1 MLREKTTIIRTG
13 WIMDL
18 YPDTQKPGI
27 VIWLIDQEGERLQLF
42 QPFPITFY
50 ATGTS
55 FMLREAWKF
64 LRTLPYKINL
74 LRTERKDV
82 FQNIP
87 ITVLAVEVEN
97 PADQPALFRELS
109 NQFPDLDYF
118 NADLTLFIR
127 HAGKYH
133 TFPFCHCTVTCDEQN
148 NILDIQVHN
157 TPWEIAVTR
166 PPFRTLTIEPDVP
179 PKHQQPTALILHQN
193 GQKRILKLSPTK
205 VMLIT
210 LNSILKQYDPDLLLT
225 AWGDGWMMPYLLEQS
240 EKCKISLQ
248 LNRDENQKALR
259 KNDLVYFSYGQTIYR
274 DQQIHLYG
282 RLHIDIHNATLFH
295 DYGVDGI
302 LELGKVTSLPIQTV
316 ARVSP
321 GSGISAMQMVR
332 ALQDGIL
339 VPWHKQ
345 QAENTKTALDLIRVD
360 SGGLIFQPTIG
371 VHEHVASI
379 DFISMYPSIMVY
391 HNISPE
397 TISSAPGSKDF
408 VENPRDKPKGLIPNT
423 LDPLLQKR
431 IVLRRRLAEMP
442 KWDPA
447 YKSYK
452 AQSSAHKWLLVTCFG
467 YLGYRNARF
476 GRIEAHEAVTAYG
489 REALM
494 RAKELAEENGYEI
507 LHMYVDS
514 LFLRSEQPITQE
526 RLNPL
531 LALIEKETGL
541 PISTDGIFR
550 WLVFLPSKANPKVP
564 VPNRYFG
571 AFEDGSL
578 KMRGIETRRRDTP
591 LWIAEIQQTIL
602 EEMAVLPSI
611 DKFTQLQPKIIQF
624 LQYQLKQ
631 LKNNQI
637 PLEKLLVSQKL
648 SRELEDYRSPSPA
661 ARAAAQM
668 VENGQSIRP
677 GQMIKFLYLQNRKIL
692 AWNMHFDPEKKI
704 ELDIQLYIKL
714 LFRAISTIL
723 EPFGLDEI
731 RLRRLVL
738 MNIDNPETKVR
749 QNPLFKQY
757 TLLRT
762 NSMVSRIH
770 IPQEKITRTLPNQ
783 IIRKK

>member
-1 MLREKTTIIRTG
+1 MLTGETTNIRTG
-13 WIMDL
+13 WLMDL
-18 YPDTQKPGI
+18 YPDNQKPGI
-27 VIWLIDQEGERLQLF
+27 NLWFIDQDGERLMLF

-50 ATGTS
+50 AAGS
-55 FMLREAWKF
+55 SVLLREAWKF
-64 LRTLPYKINL
+64 LRSLPYQLNL
-74 LRTERKDV
+74 SRTERKDV
-82 FQNIP
+82 FQNTP

-97 PADQPALFRELS
+97 PADQPAVFREVS
-109 NQFPDLDYF
+109 NQFPDLDYYD
-118 NADLTLFIR
+118 ADLTLFLR
-127 HAGKYH
+127 HTGQYQ
-133 TFPFCHCTVTCDEQN
+133 TFPFCYCTITCDAQHN
-148 NILDIQVHN
+148 VLDIQVHD
-157 TPWEIAVTR
+157 TPWEISVTR
-166 PPFRTLTIEPDVP
+166 PPFRTLTIETDTS
-179 PKHQQPTALILHQN
+179 PKHQKPSALILHQN
-193 GQKRILKLSPTK
+193 GQKRVLKLSPTR

-210 LNSILKQYDPDLLLT
+210 LNSILKQYDPDLILT
-225 AWGDGWMMPYLLEQS
+225 AWGDGWLMPYLIEQS
-240 EKCKISLQ
+240 AKYNLPLQ

-332 ALQDGIL
+332 ALQEGIL

-360 SGGLIFQPTIG
+360 SGGMIYQPTTG

-397 TISSAPGSKDF
+397 TISSAPGSKNF
-408 VENPRDKPKGLIPNT
+408 VEDQREKPKGLIPNT

-431 IVLRRRLAEMP
+431 IILRRRLAEVP

-447 YKSYK
+447 YGIYK
-452 AQSSAHKWLLVTCFG
+452 AQSSAHMWLLVTCFG

-489 REALM
+489 REALI
-494 RAKELAEENGYEI
+494 RAKELAEESGFEI
-507 LHMYVDS
+507 LHMYVDG
-514 LFLRSEQPITQE
+514 LFLRSDQPITQE

-531 LALIEKETGL
+531 LDLIEKETGL

-550 WLVFLPSKANPKVP
+550 WIVFLPSKVNPKVP

-602 EEMAVLPSI
+602 EEMAALNSI
-611 DKFTQLQPKIIQF
+611 KEFPKLMPKIIQF
-624 LQYQLKQ
+624 LQYQVKQ
-631 LKNNQI
+631 LKQEQI

-661 ARAAAQM
+661 ARAASQM
-668 VENGQSIRP
+668 VENGQMIRP
-677 GQMIKFLYLQNRKIL
+677 GQMIKLLYLQSPKRVQ
-692 AWNMHFDPEKKI
+692 AWNMPFPPGQTISPDLQH
-704 ELDIQLYIKL
+704 YTKL
-714 LFRAISTIL
+714 LIRAVATIL
-723 EPFGLDEI
+723 SPFGLDEG
-731 RLRRLVL
+731 RLKRLVL
-738 MNIDNPETKVR
+738 LNVENPELKVK
-749 QNPLFKQY
+749 QNPLFKHY
-757 TLLRT
+757 SLLRT
-762 NSMVSRIH
+762 GTMLSRIH
-770 IPQEKITRTLPNQ
+770 VPEEKITKTLP
-783 IIRKK
+783 RKIDD